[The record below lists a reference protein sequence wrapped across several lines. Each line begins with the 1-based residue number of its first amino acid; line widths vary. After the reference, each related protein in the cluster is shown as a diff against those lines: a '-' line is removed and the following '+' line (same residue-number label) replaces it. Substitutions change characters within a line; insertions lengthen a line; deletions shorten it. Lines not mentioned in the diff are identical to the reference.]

1 MSDQQEPINAL
12 TTPVEGLL
20 DAEPGID
27 STAPDFGSDS
37 GQPQGPEQPSSTAS
51 ALRAEAARRNG
62 SKSRGPITEEGKNRS
77 RMNALK
83 HGLRAETLLL
93 QANNEED
100 NAALQVLR
108 ERVASEFPDQSLVAE
123 LLREN
128 LVHSLWQKVRC
139 FEFEARELSQ
149 DLIFHGPVTDRL
161 LRYGNAADKRLFRCL
176 EGLKRLQQDSTP
188 APQKEGTDAQVG
200 EQ

>member
-1 MSDQQEPINAL
+1 MSDQQQDMNTLPA
-12 TTPVEGLL
+12 PVEGLL
-20 DAEPGID
+20 GDVPGMD
-27 STAPDFGSDS
+27 SAAADLGSDS
-37 GQPQGPEQPSSTAS
+37 DQGECPVQPFSAT
-51 ALRAEAARRNG
+51 ALRAETARRNG
-62 SKSRGPITEEGKNRS
+62 GKSLGPVTEEGKNRS

-93 QANNEED
+93 QSNNDED
-100 NAALQVLR
+100 NAALQALR
-108 ERVASEFPDQSLVAE
+108 ERVASEFPDQTLVAE

-139 FEFEARELSQ
+139 FEFETRELSQ

-176 EGLKRLQQDSTP
+176 EGLKRLQEESIP
-188 APQKEGTDAQVG
+188 ASQEESTDAQVG